1 MELLFKKEVPEVSI
15 VSALST
21 VLCAGLFTH
30 RISLKVHEKSKSLSY
45 HPQFTGKETEAQGAS
60 FFHLFDEYFL
70 IIYYTPDIALGTKGY
85 DCEKNTQKCLHGGLS
100 WCLSG
105 KESVCQCKIHGFEP

>member
-1 MELLFKKEVPEVSI
+1 MTNLRASV
-15 VSALST
+15 
-21 VLCAGLFTH
+21 
-30 RISLKVHEKSKSLSY
+30 Y
-45 HPQFTGKETEAQGAS
+45 HPQFTGKETEAQGGS

-105 KESVCQCKIHGFEP
+105 KESVCQCKTHGFEPWSRWC